1 MNSWI
6 VTKGGALEN
15 QLNSQGKRK
24 NRAKTTQPP
33 ETEIQFLNELQ
44 EFLSEELIEQGTA
57 YRRAFIPLTEGLG
70 LESPVNLIP
79 KIKPTEEIPEKLQ
92 QPEPKL
98 QVKNLI
104 PQTTEEKHFSY
115 ELDETRNQPPHLN
128 LKQDKAE
135 NRLAEVMD
143 PPPLAEKENSVEP
156 PAIVRKLEVLSAS
169 DRRDNVQPP
178 PLPRPSIFKRLLA
191 GIIDHVFVLLI
202 WTGLIVFTSNW
213 LNGFTSGFSIEIL
226 TDFGQPKF
234 QRIAILEFAAAWFG
248 YLGFSLLIARKTF
261 GMWVWS
267 IGVSYGDKV
276 EENYTMRKAMRIFW
290 TFLFSAPIIP
300 SIFLVIHR
308 NGRNILDVLSG
319 TNVYDSN

>member
-1 MNSWI
+1 M
-6 VTKGGALEN
+6 EN
-15 QLNSQGKRK
+15 QIQSRGQKK
-24 NRAKTTQPP
+24 NKSKAPQATQI
-33 ETEIQFLNELQ
+33 ESHVLNELQ
-44 EFLSEELIEQGTA
+44 EFLSEELIEQGTS

-70 LESPVNLIP
+70 LESPLNLTP
-79 KIKPTEEIPEKLQ
+79 KIEINEELTKLPQKSETKSSRAEITFSENTEATRLNYEWDNSKQSSVPTTLKPEK
-92 QPEPKL
+92 P
-98 QVKNLI
+98 I
-104 PQTTEEKHFSY
+104 
-115 ELDETRNQPPHLN
+115 
-128 LKQDKAE
+128 E

-143 PPPLAEKENSVEP
+143 PPPIAEKIQTVE
-156 PAIVRKLEVLSAS
+156 VQNTSHRLEVLSAS
-169 DRRDNVQPP
+169 DRKTQSQPP

-191 GIIDHVFVLLI
+191 GIIDHVFVLFI
-202 WTGLIVFTSNW
+202 WTALIVFTSNW
-213 LNGFTSGFSIEIL
+213 MNEFTTGFSIQIL

-248 YLGFSLLIARKTF
+248 YLGFSLLIARRTF

-267 IGVSYGDKV
+267 IGVSYGDKI

-300 SIFLVIHR
+300 SILLIIHR